1 MRVFLA
7 GATGAVGRP
16 LVPALI
22 AAGHEVTGMTRS
34 PGKAAAVRAAGAE
47 AVLTDALDADAVG
60 QAVRAA
66 RPDVVIHMLTA
77 LGSLGT
83 NMRRIDRDFEL
94 TNRLR
99 TEGTDHL
106 LRAARAAGASRLI
119 AQSYTGWPYAREG
132 GPVKTEED
140 PLDPDPPKRLR
151 SLLAALRHLEGGV
164 TGTQDLDGVVLR
176 FGAFYG
182 PGTSISH
189 GPEGVHLD
197 AVLKR
202 RFPLVGDAGGVW
214 SFTQIDDA
222 VAATVAAVGAGAP
235 GLYNVV
241 DDDPA
246 PVREWLPVLAEAVGA
261 PAPRHVPELMGRLVA
276 GEEAVTVMCRIRGAS
291 NEKARRELPWQP
303 RWSSWRDGFRQ
314 ALGD

>member
-1 MRVFLA
+1 M
-7 GATGAVGRP
+7 
-16 LVPALI
+16 
-22 AAGHEVTGMTRS
+22 
-34 PGKAAAVRAAGAE
+34 
-47 AVLTDALDADAVG
+47 
-60 QAVRAA
+60 
-66 RPDVVIHMLTA
+66 
-77 LGSLGT
+77 
-83 NMRRIDRDFEL
+83 
-94 TNRLR
+94 
-99 TEGTDHL
+99 
-106 LRAARAAGASRLI
+106 
-119 AQSYTGWPYAREG
+119 
-132 GPVKTEED
+132 
-140 PLDPDPPKRLR
+140 
-151 SLLAALRHLEGGV
+151 